1 MDAAA
6 PETESI
12 RHRVRS
18 AVFWRSG
25 SQIAAQLVMWASTF
39 LVIRL
44 LSPAD
49 YGLFAMTQV
58 VITFM
63 NLANGYSFAGALVQ
77 AERID
82 EARVRQVFGMLI
94 LMNFGLAA
102 VQFMAAPAAAAYF
115 RTPAVESMLRVQ
127 CLLHIATP
135 FIVLPQAL
143 LSRQIDFRTQ
153 ARVNMAAAA
162 LAAVTAPLCAY
173 AGLGVWTL
181 VIAPLVLFW
190 TRAVGLAIV
199 GRWLVW
205 PSFRFTG
212 ARATFGF
219 GGAMLVSELLWFVQ
233 TQADVFIAGR
243 SMAAHPL
250 GLYTESLFL
259 AQVLL
264 NKLLPA
270 LNEVAF
276 PTYARLQSDRPAVAR
291 GFLTSVR
298 LVMLVALP
306 FYLGLAVT
314 AEPLVL
320 TAMGPKW
327 AETIPL
333 VRTLALAMPF
343 ATLQIL
349 YSPVTTALGRPGI
362 TAWVSAAGAVIMPV
376 AFLIGVGH
384 GPIGMATAW
393 LSGAPLLLIVGSA
406 LSLPVIGLGAADLFR
421 AARPSLVAALV
432 MAAGVIAL
440 DRMLPPLPAPIRLV
454 TLAASGAAVYAAL
467 LLAFARPLVRE
478 VRALLARKR
487 PA

>member
-1 MDAAA
+1 MEAAA
-6 PETESI
+6 PESESI
-12 RHRVRS
+12 AHRVKS

-25 SQIAAQLVMWASTF
+25 SQIAAQMVMWASTF

-58 VITFM
+58 VIAFM

-77 AERID
+77 ADRID
-82 EARVRQVFGMLI
+82 EVRVRQVFGMLI

-102 VQFMAAPAAAAYF
+102 CQFLAAPAAAAYF
-115 RTPAVESMLRVQ
+115 HTPTVEAMLRVQ
-127 CLLHIATP
+127 CLLHLATP

-143 LSRQIDFRTQ
+143 LSRTIDFRTQ
-153 ARVNMAAAA
+153 ARVNIVSAA
-162 LAAVTAPLCAY
+162 LAAITAPLCAY

-190 TRAVGLAIV
+190 SRAIGLAIV

-205 PSFRFTG
+205 PSFHFRG

-243 SMAAHPL
+243 SMAPHAL

-259 AQVLL
+259 TQILL
-264 NKLLPA
+264 NKFIPA

-276 PTYARLQSDRPAVAR
+276 PTYSRIQADRAAVAR
-291 GFLTSVR
+291 GFATSVR
-298 LVMLVALP
+298 LIMLVALP
-306 FYLGLAVT
+306 FYLGLAVS

-320 TAMGPKW
+320 TVMGPNW
-327 AETIPL
+327 VETIPL
-333 VRTLALAMPF
+333 VRLLALAMPF

-349 YSPVTTALGRPGI
+349 YAPATTAMGRPGI
-362 TAWVSAAGAVIMPV
+362 TAWVSGGGAVIMPI
-376 AFLIGVGH
+376 AFLIAVSH
-384 GPIGMATAW
+384 GPIGMAAAW
-393 LSGAPLLLIVGSA
+393 LVGAPLLLIVASA
-406 LSLPVIGLGAADLFR
+406 FSLPIIGLSPRDLFL
-421 AARPSLVAALV
+421 AARPSLGAALS
-432 MAAGVIAL
+432 MAVGVIVL
-440 DRMLPPLPAPIRLV
+440 DQALPPLAAPIRLF
-454 TLAASGAAVYAAL
+454 TLVAAGVAIYAMVL
-467 LLAFARPLVRE
+467 LVFARPLVEE
-478 VRALLARKR
+478 VRKLLLRKR